1 MSSPVPRAV
10 EMATVEKA
18 WKSKNRIP
26 TLSPLSWKSRKDSE
40 IPTFPQLRLFTGCP
54 KNRPELRSCVPWK
67 SGNPRAGFPLF
78 HRTDSLWRKETNL
91 SKVSTMCPA
100 RCVYYVPVLTTLVR
114 PSCPRPSIFAGFPHQ
129 PRTYRIHFDMISDLL
144 EFR

>member
-100 RCVYYVPVLTTLVR
+100 RCVYYVPVLTPNGDIDHL
-114 PSCPRPSIFAGFPHQ
+114 PANA
-129 PRTYRIHFDMISDLL
+129 
-144 EFR
+144 